1 MFQASKDF
9 IELKVNILLKS
20 FTKLAKKND
29 TCPDLWNCDCFTIF
43 VPNKSMFIK
52 HILYKSW
59 QMKILHLIYSFF
71 IGGAESLLI
80 DIANGQARLG
90 HDVTVM
96 IVNDGIDEALVA
108 KFVPDVKVERMNRRQ
123 GDKPLL
129 MMARLNWF
137 IFKMKPDIIHAH
149 HHKFCRLVQVRKSHL
164 LLTVH
169 DINTAMIYAA
179 RSNMVAIT
187 EAVKTDVLQRVPTAR
202 ITTILNGIDT
212 TAVVHRAPVDSQGN
226 FRLVQVANLLPHK
239 KGQDLAIRALG
250 ELHRRGVDDVDI
262 TFIGGGDASELKRM
276 AQEEGVAERVHFAGL
291 RDRRYV
297 YQHLADF
304 DAMCHP
310 SRYEGFGL
318 TVAEGMAAGL
328 PLILTRHD
336 GPWEV
341 ADNGRLC
348 TDFEKDNVVS
358 LAEAILKVKDNYV
371 DAQRLAKE
379 GLDYVKRYDISRT
392 VNYYENFYR
401 SLLADK

>member
-80 DIANGQARLG
+80 DIANGQARL
-90 HDVTVM
+90 
-96 IVNDGIDEALVA
+96 
-108 KFVPDVKVERMNRRQ
+108 
-123 GDKPLL
+123 
-129 MMARLNWF
+129 NWF

-212 TAVVHRAPVDSQGN
+212 TAVVRRAPVDSQGN